1 MKKISCVVEYF
12 NFPHLSQIYKGFQI
26 LEKKGVI
33 DLKFIKKTGNLNK
46 PIISAWI
53 NNDIHIIYDTLDG
66 FNWID
71 NKSTEEN
78 LLFFQNNYHC
88 DHYFK
93 RSYNSNLL
101 NYNYASQ
108 RTIHALEFNYDMSYE
123 YVSLDIKRLMRDTVR
138 KYLPFY
144 DTSIN
149 YKDFEYYPNKN
160 KQPKILFSARL
171 WDPED
176 VRHDETQ
183 LEREIINSN
192 RINYI
197 RECKK
202 VFGSIFTGGLKDS
215 ELSRKLA
222 KDLIIP
228 NKKTSKLSYVKIIKE
243 HDICISTLGL
253 HKSNGWKLGEYIAA
267 SRAIISEPLFF
278 TPQNFIKGEN
288 YLEASSTDALIS
300 NIYKLI
306 DNSDYKYEM
315 MVNNFKFYNQYL
327 RPDILILN
335 SLLKVINS

>member
-1 MKKISCVVEYF
+1 MKKINCVVEYF
-12 NFPHLSQIYKGFQI
+12 NSPHLSQIYKGFQI
-26 LEKKGVI
+26 LEKKGVVDI
-33 DLKFIKKTGNLNK
+33 KFVKKTGDSNK

-53 NNDIHIIYDTLDG
+53 NNSIHIIYDTLDG

-101 NYNYASQ
+101 KYNRGSQ
-108 RTIHALEFNYDMSYE
+108 RTIHDLEFNYDMSYD
-123 YVSLDIKRLMRDTVR
+123 YVSLDIKRLMKDTAR
-138 KYLPFY
+138 KCLPFY
-144 DTSIN
+144 NSSIN

-160 KQPKILFSARL
+160 TQPKILFSARL
-171 WDPED
+171 WNPED
-176 VRHDETQ
+176 VKDVETRS
-183 LEREIINSN
+183 EREIINSN
-192 RINYI
+192 RIKYI

-202 VFGSIFTGGLKDS
+202 EFGDIFTGGLQDT

-222 KDLIIP
+222 KDLVIP
-228 NKKTSKLSYVKIIKE
+228 NKKTSKLSYVKTVKE

-278 TPQNFIKGEN
+278 NPQNFIEGEN
-288 YLEASSTDALIS
+288 YLEASTTDALIS
-300 NIYKLI
+300 NIYKI
-306 DNSDYKYEM
+306 IENKDYKYEIM
-315 MVNNFKFYNQYL
+315 LNNFKYYNQYL

-335 SLLKVINS
+335 SLVKAINS